1 MNREEFLQTN
11 VKKILRSEGFS
22 PEAAESGA
30 DAALDLHLR
39 KTDFPKGKA
48 FDFCLKKGRDAARRF
63 QSSQR
68 VR

>member
-22 PEAAESGA
+22 PGAAESGV

-48 FDFCLKKGRDAARRF
+48 FDFCLKNARREAKMK
-63 QSSQR
+63 QSAMR
-68 VR
+68 IK

>member
-1 MNREEFLQTN
+1 MNREEFLQSN
-11 VKKILRSEGFS
+11 IKKILRSEGLS
-22 PEAAESGA
+22 PESAEAGA

-48 FDFCLKKGRDAARRF
+48 FDFCLKKARDAAKRF

-68 VR
+68 VK

>member
-1 MNREEFLQTN
+1 MNREQFLQDN
-11 VKKILRSEGFS
+11 IKNILRSEGYS
-22 PEAAESGA
+22 TASAEAGA

-48 FDFCLKKGRDAARRF
+48 FDFCLKKARETAKRI

-68 VR
+68 VK

>member
-1 MNREEFLQTN
+1 MNREEFLQSN
-11 VKKILRSEGFS
+11 IKKILRSEGLS
-22 PEAAESGA
+22 KEAAEAGA

-48 FDFCLKKGRDAARRF
+48 FDFCLKKARDTAKRF

-68 VR
+68 IK